1 MMNNPDNL
9 FYTKEHEWVNLK
21 DNKAVIGI
29 TDYAQGQLG
38 DVMKE
43 SAQAALSYSR
53 ANAKE
58 LGIDSDLFKNNDI
71 HLHVPAGAIPKD
83 GPSAGVTM
91 LTSLVSL
98 LLDKPVK
105 KYIGMTGEI
114 SLRGNVLPI
123 GVLREKATAAHRAG
137 LNHII
142 APYENEKDLEEIPD
156 KVKSELKITFVKEV
170 DEAIKLS
177 LNLDIN

>member
-1 MMNNPDNL
+1 MPGDG
-9 FYTKEHEWVNLK
+9 KLK
-21 DNKAVIGI
+21 L
-29 TDYAQGQLG
+29 TGQLG

-43 SAQAALSYSR
+43 SAQAALSYAR

-58 LGIDSDLFKNNDI
+58 LNIDSDIFKKYDI

-83 GPSAGVTM
+83 GPSARVTM

-105 KYIGMTGEI
+105 KQLGMTGEI

-123 GVLREKATAAHRAG
+123 GGLREKATAAHRAG
-137 LNHII
+137 IKHII
-142 APYENEKDLEEIPD
+142 APDLNKKDIEDIPKSILKDL
-156 KVKSELKITFVKEV
+156 KISFVKDVNEV
-170 DEAIKLS
+170 LKLG
-177 LNLDIN
+177 LG